1 MVNTNKIRYTTDNNN
16 MKRIKYISLL
26 NNFLINNPELY
37 TQGLLPQCILDEI
50 YYYQRVQYKEL

>member
-1 MVNTNKIRYTTDNNN
+1 MVITNKINNTLDNNN

-26 NNFLINNPELY
+26 NNFLIKNPELY
-37 TQGLLPQCILDEI
+37 TQGLLPQCILDEV

>member
-1 MVNTNKIRYTTDNNN
+1 MVITNKTNNTLDNNN

-37 TQGLLPQCILDEI
+37 TQELLPQCILEEV
-50 YYYQRVQYKEL
+50 YYYQRVQQEII

>member
-1 MVNTNKIRYTTDNNN
+1 MVITNKINNTLDNNN

-26 NNFLINNPELY
+26 NNFLIKNPELY
-37 TQGLLPQCILDEI
+37 TQKVLPQCILDEV